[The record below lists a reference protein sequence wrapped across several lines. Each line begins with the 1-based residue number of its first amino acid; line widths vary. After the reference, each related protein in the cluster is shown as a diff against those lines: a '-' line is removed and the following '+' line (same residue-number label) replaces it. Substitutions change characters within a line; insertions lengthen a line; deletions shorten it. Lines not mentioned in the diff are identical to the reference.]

1 MHFLPF
7 LENKKLSDISTLD
20 IKNYQA
26 ERKLEILNDPKNG
39 GKKESEINFRSIN
52 IEKATLSHF
61 FNFCIEHGYIQNNPA
76 IRIKKL
82 NELKRIKTLDD
93 EDIKKLIDSA
103 HNKLTKDLI
112 SFLIYS
118 GCRKGEALNLKWDDV
133 DLKNDVIT
141 IKGTKTKDD
150 RYIPISKLLKELLSG
165 IDKKSEYVFT
175 GINGKVKDF
184 KDSFKSAC
192 KKAGLKD
199 LRIHDLRHV
208 FGSKMVMNGTSLY
221 ITGKLLGHKTTQM
234 TKRYS
239 HLVPSTLKKAVNDV
253 WGKK

>member
-1 MHFLPF
+1 M
-7 LENKKLSDISTLD
+7 
-20 IKNYQA
+20 
-26 ERKLEILNDPKNG
+26 
-39 GKKESEINFRSIN
+39 
-52 IEKATLSHF
+52 
-61 FNFCIEHGYIQNNPA
+61 
-76 IRIKKL
+76 
-82 NELKRIKTLDD
+82 
-93 EDIKKLIDSA
+93 
-103 HNKLTKDLI
+103 I